1 MFTSRCSSKVMIAK
15 IEMVAQRFNFKVAR
29 RDSKLRLLGSNEGW
43 KGRLSVMAE
52 VFKVVPEVTMV
63 EFSKFAG
70 DTLEYIK
77 FCEEDARPALKDIV
91 WTWQGDNIF
100 NFNVTTSGGEECTKE
115 L

>member
-1 MFTSRCSSKVMIAK
+1 
-15 IEMVAQRFNFKVAR
+15 MVAQRFNFKVAR
-29 RDSKLRLLGSNEGW
+29 RDAKLRLLGSNESR

-52 VFKVVPEVTMV
+52 VFKVAPDVTMV

-77 FCEEDARPALKDIV
+77 FCGEDIRPALKDIV

-100 NFNVTTSGGEECTKE
+100 ICNVTTSGGEGCTKE